1 MTFPTPGTTCGVRG
15 VVVVYDVGCPGC
27 SAVAR
32 ELPGL
37 VRVPVKVR
45 SCRDPQLAV
54 LYPTLRASV
63 RACAKPALGTVRRD
77 GSVRWWPGLT
87 GALGVLPVVRP
98 RALCAAVGLLWS
110 ALRTSRTR

>member
-1 MTFPTPGTTCGVRG
+1 MRKVVE

-32 ELPGL
+32 ELPAL
-37 VRVPVKVR
+37 LRVPVTVR

-54 LYPTLRASV
+54 IYPTLRASV
-63 RACAKPALGTVRRD
+63 RACATPALGTVRD
-77 GSVRWWPGLT
+77 GGSVRWWPGLT

-98 RALCAAVGLLWS
+98 GGLREAVVL
-110 ALRTSRTR
+110 LRTAFRTARAR